1 MCKSS
6 FVDGA
11 CTVLEHLVP
20 PRQGLLVQMIF
31 VSFADLGVVYRSG
44 KGLSSLVYQSTT
56 KDEGSLGR
64 LRSEEYVKC
73 VLNPLANI
81 IR

>member
-6 FVDGA
+6 FVDDA
-11 CTVLEHLVP
+11 CTVLKHLVL

-31 VSFADLGVVYRSG
+31 VSFADLGVAYRSG
-44 KGLSSLVYQSTT
+44 EGLSSLVYQSTT

-64 LRSEEYVKC
+64 LRSEGYVKC
-73 VLNPLANI
+73 ILNPLANTM
-81 IR
+81 R